1 MMKNKAAG
9 KSNKDHFASTLANLS
24 VNREVPKSAY
34 FLLLLLYLLVNS
46 ATRHL
51 SSATDMFF
59 LFGLEIPKTMLSG
72 VFASLGNI
80 LIILLV
86 ILFGKLGFI
95 TSCVLM
101 ALQFPRLLMAIFMA
115 HNYATIQG
123 IFTNLFTLVASVI
136 IFMNQRRLKTYQAK
150 MREQAITDQL
160 TGIPNRF
167 ACFELM
173 NDLIGKHER
182 FVLVST
188 DLNNFKSINDTMGH
202 EIGNDILIEI
212 CERWKAI
219 ASSPDAET
227 VDFLARP
234 GGDEFLLVIRGYEN
248 EAGIEKAIHR
258 YQNALEEKITIEDC
272 DYFLNASFGYA
283 EYPNDATS
291 SITLVSY
298 ADTAMH
304 EVKNSA
310 KNDRVLHFSQD
321 LSKIEQNLA
330 TERKIRN
337 ALENDTIFF
346 QLQPQYDID
355 HKLRG
360 FEALARMKDADGSMI
375 SPGLFIPVAEK
386 IGLIDKVD
394 LSVFRKSAMFFG
406 ELLKRTG
413 ADITLSINISV
424 RHLMKNNFMEEIRD
438 VLEKSGLAAKNL
450 EIEITESIMID
461 SIDKALEVIG
471 EIKDMGIKIA
481 IDDFGTGYSSLSYLN
496 KFPADLLK
504 VDKSFIDEMNSGES
518 SKQYVATIIS
528 IGHIMNLD
536 VISEGVEDEAQLKT
550 LKEIGC
556 DYIQGFIWGKPLPP
570 EEADKLVVAEFGTV

>member
-1 MMKNKAAG
+1 MMNK
-9 KSNKDHFASTLANLS
+9 KDSKTNKFATTLNNVS
-24 VNREVPKSAY
+24 VNKEVSKVVLI
-34 FLLLLLYLLVNS
+34 FLLLLFFIANFI
-46 ATRHL
+46 TQNL
-51 SSATDMFF
+51 SQSQDIWMINGQP
-59 LFGLEIPKTMLSG
+59 LHVSMLAG
-72 VFASLGNI
+72 VTASLGNI
-80 LIILLV
+80 CILLIV
-86 ILFGKLGFI
+86 ILFGKVGFI
-95 TSCVLM
+95 ISL
-101 ALQFPRLLMAIFMA
+101 LLLLSQFPRLLSAIFLG
-115 HNYATIQG
+115 HNYATVQG
-123 IFTNLFTLVASVI
+123 VFTNLLTITASVI
-136 IFMNQRRLKTYQAK
+136 IFMNHRRVVNYQKK

-173 NDLIGKHER
+173 NDLISKHEK

-202 EIGNDILIEI
+202 TVGNEVLIEI
-212 CERWKAI
+212 CKRWKAI
-219 ASSPDAET
+219 ASDPENET

-234 GGDEFLLVIRGYEN
+234 GGDEFLLVIRSYEDTAAV
-248 EAGIEKAIHR
+248 ERAIQR
-258 YQNALEEKITIEDC
+258 YQDALEQKITIDDC

-283 EYPNDATS
+283 EYPTDAETP
-291 SITLVSY
+291 IVLISY

-304 EVKNSA
+304 EVKDSS
-310 KNDRVLHFSQD
+310 KNDRILHFTQD
-321 LSKIEQNLA
+321 LAKIEQNLA

-337 ALENDTIFF
+337 ALEQDTIFYY
-346 QLQPQYDID
+346 LQPQYDVD

-360 FEALARMKDADGSMI
+360 FEALARMKDADGNMI
-375 SPGLFIPVAEK
+375 SPGVFIPVAEK

-406 ELLKRTG
+406 KLINETN

-424 RHLMKNNFMEEIRD
+424 RHLMKNNFMDEIRD
-438 VLEKSGLAAKNL
+438 ILEKSNLQPKNL

-481 IDDFGTGYSSLSYLN
+481 IDDVGTGYSSLSYLN

-504 VDKSFIDEMNSGES
+504 VDKSFIDEMNASES
-518 SKQYVATIIS
+518 SRQYVATIIS

-536 VISEGVEDEAQLKT
+536 VISEGVEEPEQLET

-556 DYIQGFIWGKPLPP
+556 DFIQGFIWGKPLPP
-570 EEADKLVVAEFGTV
+570 EEAEKLVL

>member
-1 MMKNKAAG
+1 MMKRKTSRNN
-9 KSNKDHFASTLANLS
+9 SFADTLNRVS
-24 VNREVPKSAY
+24 VNKEVPKSV
-34 FLLLLLYLLVNS
+34 FVLLLLLYFIANYF
-46 ATRHL
+46 TRNL
-51 SSATDMFF
+51 SRSLDIW
-59 LFGLEIPKTMLSG
+59 LINGKEIPLSMLAG
-72 VFASLGNI
+72 VSASLGNI
-80 LIILLV
+80 CILLIV

-95 TSCVLM
+95 TTLLLLIS
-101 ALQFPRLLMAIFMA
+101 QFPGLLISIFKMRNFA
-115 HNYATIQG
+115 VVQG
-123 IFTNLFTLVASVI
+123 IFTNLLTIVASVI
-136 IFMNQRRLKTYQAK
+136 IFLNHLRMINYQKK

-173 NDLIGKHER
+173 SDLIAKKEK

-202 EIGNDILIEI
+202 TVGNKVLIEI
-212 CERWKAI
+212 CERWRAI
-219 ASSPDAET
+219 ASREDAET
-227 VDFLARP
+227 QDFLSRP
-234 GGDEFLLVIRGYEN
+234 GGDEFLIVIRAYQSEEDIQN
-248 EAGIEKAIHR
+248 AIKR
-258 YQNALEEKITIEDC
+258 YQDALEQKITIDNC

-283 EYPNDATS
+283 EYPTDAETA
-291 SITLVSY
+291 IVLVSY

-304 EVKNSA
+304 EVKDSV
-310 KNDRVLHFSQD
+310 KNDRILHFTQD
-321 LSKIEQNLA
+321 LAKIEQNLA

-337 ALENDTIFF
+337 ALEQDTIFYY
-346 QLQPQYDID
+346 LQPQYDIA

-360 FEALARMKDADGSMI
+360 FEALARMKDSEGNMV
-375 SPGLFIPVAEK
+375 SPGEFIPVAEK

-406 ELLKRTG
+406 KLIRETG

-424 RHLMKNNFMEEIRD
+424 RHLMKNNFMDEIREI
-438 VLEKSGLAAKNL
+438 LEKSDLPPKNL

-504 VDKSFIDEMNSGES
+504 VDKSFIDEMNSSES
-518 SKQYVATIIS
+518 SRQYVATIIS

-536 VISEGVEDEAQLKT
+536 VISEGVEEPEQLGT
-550 LKEIGC
+550 LREIGC
-556 DYIQGFIWGKPLPP
+556 DFIQGFIWGKPLPP
-570 EEADKLVVAEFGTV
+570 EEAEKLVR